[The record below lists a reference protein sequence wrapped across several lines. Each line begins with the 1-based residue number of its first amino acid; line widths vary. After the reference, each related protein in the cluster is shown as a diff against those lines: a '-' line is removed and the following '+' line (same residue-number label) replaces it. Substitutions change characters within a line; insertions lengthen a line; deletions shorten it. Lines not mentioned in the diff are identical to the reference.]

1 MKSKIVK
8 RVLAASLVTAMAVGM
23 VGCGGEETTTTPSST
38 PTESKTDTP
47 ADPATPA
54 EPADD
59 VSPYPIITD
68 ASGNTVDLGGIDV
81 VIRDW
86 WSTGELPM
94 ENAYDEARAEYL
106 EWAQETYN
114 FTITEKAIS
123 DWGSTPTDFA
133 QYAPVGGDEYYVF
146 TLRSGSELNAAIES
160 GYMYDLSTLDCLDF
174 SEPKWS
180 SGVHKYYSGS
190 NGEIYCMRGIDAE
203 PRRGVFFNKR
213 ILEEAGINP
222 DDLYKWQDSGE
233 WTWAKFEEVCAAVQ
247 QDVDNDGVID
257 IYGMTQQ
264 RSEFY
269 SSAVTSNNGHFINKV
284 DGQYVNE
291 LESANTLEALN
302 WAVETANK
310 YDLPQPEGSEWNYFF
325 AEFTA
330 GKACFMAGGQVYM
343 AGQEFK
349 DMEDD
354 FGFVCFPMG
363 PQADKYISTFDDNAY
378 AIPSCY
384 DADKAWKIAFA
395 YNLYTE
401 PIPGFEDA
409 ATWKASYYGKFR
421 DTESVDNTLVK
432 LVEGGI
438 VTYHALVSGID
449 LGPQI
454 LWGLGFADAEGV
466 VETPA
471 QAGERLRNSWAEYID
486 AANGK

>member
-213 ILEEAGINP
+213 ILEEAESTLMI
-222 DDLYKWQDSGE
+222 YTSGR
-233 WTWAKFEEVCAAVQ
+233 T
-247 QDVDNDGVID
+247 
-257 IYGMTQQ
+257 
-264 RSEFY
+264 
-269 SSAVTSNNGHFINKV
+269 
-284 DGQYVNE
+284 
-291 LESANTLEALN
+291 
-302 WAVETANK
+302 
-310 YDLPQPEGSEWNYFF
+310 
-325 AEFTA
+325 
-330 GKACFMAGGQVYM
+330 
-343 AGQEFK
+343 
-349 DMEDD
+349 
-354 FGFVCFPMG
+354 
-363 PQADKYISTFDDNAY
+363 
-378 AIPSCY
+378 
-384 DADKAWKIAFA
+384 
-395 YNLYTE
+395 
-401 PIPGFEDA
+401 
-409 ATWKASYYGKFR
+409 
-421 DTESVDNTLVK
+421 
-432 LVEGGI
+432 
-438 VTYHALVSGID
+438 
-449 LGPQI
+449 
-454 LWGLGFADAEGV
+454 
-466 VETPA
+466 
-471 QAGERLRNSWAEYID
+471 
-486 AANGK
+486 AANGHGISSKKFVQQFSRTLITMVLLISMV